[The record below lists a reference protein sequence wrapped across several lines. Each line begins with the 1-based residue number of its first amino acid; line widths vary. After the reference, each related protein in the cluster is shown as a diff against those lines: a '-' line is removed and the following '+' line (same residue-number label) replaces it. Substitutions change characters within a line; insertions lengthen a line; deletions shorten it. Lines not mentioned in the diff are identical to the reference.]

1 MTAIYIGVLIIAVG
15 IFWIAYR
22 EEAGDEADAS
32 TRFGRSE

>member
-22 EEAGDEADAS
+22 YPEDGRAG
-32 TRFGRSE
+32 GRMRA

>member
-15 IFWIAYR
+15 IFWISYR

-32 TRFGRSE
+32 TGFGWSE

>member
-22 EEAGDEADAS
+22 EDADDGAAAS
-32 TRFGRSE
+32 MRGQGSS